1 MAKQLLNNEQETAL
15 TTTEN
20 AGVVG
25 FGSNIYRSASNYLEA
40 WKMANSLAKSQLIPQ
55 AFQNRPEDT
64 LIAIEMSQRIG
75 ASPFMVLQNLY
86 IVHGKPAWSSQFL
99 IACLNSCGRFSPLH
113 YRMTGEKGK
122 DSYGCVAWAK
132 DLSDG
137 EVLESPEVTIA
148 IAKKEGWYSKDGSK
162 WQSMPELMLRYR
174 TATLFARLYAPEIT
188 MGMRTDDEVI
198 DIAPVVS
205 ESRSSKF
212 EKAMEDAKVDVEV
225 VNEKAAEYT
234 DFDRIAD
241 YIKANNIPVTAEQV
255 RDYVTGQ
262 GEMLIAEMIIPNIN
276 RIAEAILGGGEA

>member
-1 MAKQLLNNEQETAL
+1 MSDENKKHDLLKVENNVPAS
-15 TTTEN
+15 
-20 AGVVG
+20 AG
-25 FGSNIYRSASNYLEA
+25 FGSDIFRSASNFTEA
-40 WKMANSLAKSQLIPQ
+40 WKMAGALAKSQLIPQ
-55 AFQNRPEDT
+55 QFQGKPEDT

-86 IVHGKPAWSSQFL
+86 IVYGKPAWSSQFL

-113 YRMTGEKGK
+113 YKMTGEKGK
-122 DSYGCVAWAK
+122 DNYGCIAWAK
-132 DLSDG
+132 DLADG
-137 EVLESPEVTIA
+137 EVLESPEVTIGM
-148 IAKKEGWYSKDGSK
+148 AKKEGWYGKNGSK

-212 EKAMEDAKVDVEV
+212 EKAMDAAKVDVEV
-225 VNEKAAEYT
+225 VNDKAAEYT

-241 YIKANNIPVTAEQV
+241 YIKENNVPVTAEQI

-262 GEMLIAEMIIPNIN
+262 GEILIADMVIPNIN
-276 RIAEAILGGGEA
+276 SIASSILGGEQ

>member
-1 MAKQLLNNEQETAL
+1 MMKKDIQQ
-15 TTTEN
+15 TTELATTDN
-20 AGVVG
+20 AGTGVVG
-25 FGSNIYRSASNYLEA
+25 FGSDIFRSAGNFTEA
-40 WKMANSLAKSQLIPQ
+40 WKMAGALAKSQLIPQ
-55 AFQNRPEDT
+55 QFQSRPEDC

-122 DSYGCVAWAK
+122 DNYGCIAWAK
-132 DLSDG
+132 DLADG
-137 EVLESPEVTIA
+137 EVLESPEVTIGM
-148 IAKKEGWYSKDGSK
+148 AKKEGWYGKNGSK

-212 EKAMEDAKVDVEV
+212 EKAMDAAKVEVEV
-225 VNEKAAEYT
+225 VGEKEAEYT

-241 YIKANNIPVTAEQV
+241 YIKENNVPVTAEQV

-276 RIAEAILGGGEA
+276 RIAEAILGGE

>member
-1 MAKQLLNNEQETAL
+1 MSDENKKHDLLKVENNVPAS
-15 TTTEN
+15 
-20 AGVVG
+20 AG
-25 FGSNIYRSASNYLEA
+25 FGSDIFRSASNFTEA
-40 WKMANSLAKSQLIPQ
+40 WKMAGALAKSQLIPQ
-55 AFQNRPEDT
+55 QFQGRPEDT

-113 YRMTGEKGK
+113 YKMTGEKGK
-122 DSYGCVAWAK
+122 DNYGCIAWAK
-132 DLSDG
+132 DLADG
-137 EVLESPEVTIA
+137 EVLESPEVTIGM
-148 IAKKEGWYSKDGSK
+148 AKKEGWYGKNGSK

-198 DIAPVVS
+198 DIAPVVT

-212 EKAMEDAKVDVEV
+212 EKAMDAAKVEAEV
-225 VNEKAAEYT
+225 VSEKEAEYT

-241 YIKANNIPVTAEQV
+241 YIKDNNVPVTAEQI
-255 RDYVTGQ
+255 RDYVAGQ
-262 GEMLIAEMIIPNIN
+262 GEMLIADMVIPNIN
-276 RIAEAILGGGEA
+276 SIASAILGGE